1 MKRVL
6 GLDLGVG
13 SVGWALVE
21 KDEQNIPINV
31 NKIGSRTVPLSN
43 DEENNF
49 SKGAAI
55 PTNKDRT
62 IKRTARK
69 CNNRYKLRREQL
81 TNGLRAL
88 KMLPDETLFK
98 LDPLQLWELR
108 AKAATEKVSLPELG
122 RVLYHL
128 NQKRGYKHSKD
139 NEQDSK
145 QTDYVA
151 TVNKRYK
158 DLQSK
163 KGQNQ
168 KCQTMI
174 E

>member
-21 KDEQNIPINV
+21 KDERNIPINV

-88 KMLPDETLFK
+88 KMLPDDTVVLPGHMGRTTIGFEK
-98 LDPLQLWELR
+98 KYNPLSE
-108 AKAATEKVSLPELG
+108 
-122 RVLYHL
+122 
-128 NQKRGYKHSKD
+128 
-139 NEQDSK
+139 
-145 QTDYVA
+145 A
-151 TVNKRYK
+151 TVW
-158 DLQSK
+158 
-163 KGQNQ
+163 
-168 KCQTMI
+168 
-174 E
+174 